1 MWSLPLEGVRVLD
14 FTWVI
19 AGPTITK
26 WLAAHGAQVIKVE
39 SARDKTDAVRQ
50 DGGATAKGK
59 AGGNVSG
66 LFANSNTDKLG
77 IALNMDQ
84 PAARAIARR
93 LAAVSDVVLDNFTP
107 GIMPRWGLDYE
118 SLRAINPQVICASM
132 PGLGATGPH
141 AHYRGHGSYFMA
153 RTGLDEMV
161 GYPHRETVDVGF
173 AFPDASCNPAH
184 MMVAV
189 LAALHHRNRTGQGQ
203 RIELRQFESTIN
215 YLATAMLDYSVNGWV
230 QTRNG
235 SRSADAAP
243 QGVYRCA
250 GDDRWC
256 AITVASDEQWA
267 GLTAAIGRPDLAAD
281 LRFAGFSGRK
291 ACEPEID
298 RIISGWTVSRDPYQ
312 VMGVL
317 QRHGVAAGVVQHA
330 GDLMDRDPQM
340 AHRGFYVEL
349 EHPEIGP
356 MRHESF
362 SFRLSA
368 TPGHLRQPAPLLG
381 QHTDHVLQEILG
393 MAEPEVNQAIVAG
406 AVL

>member
-1 MWSLPLEGVRVLD
+1 M
-14 FTWVI
+14 
-19 AGPTITK
+19 
-26 WLAAHGAQVIKVE
+26 E
-39 SARDKTDAVRQ
+39 SARDKTDVARQ

-59 AGGNVSG
+59 TGGNLSG

-77 IALNMDQ
+77 IALNMDR
-84 PAARAIARR
+84 PEARSIARR

-118 SLRAINPQVICASM
+118 SLRAINPQVISASM
-132 PGLGATGPH
+132 PGLGSSGPH
-141 AHYRGHGSYFMA
+141 AHYRGHGSFFMA

-161 GYPHRETVDVGF
+161 GYPHRETVDIGF

-184 MMVAV
+184 MTIAI
-189 LAALHHRNRTGQGQ
+189 LAALRHRNRTGQGQ

-215 YLATAMLDYSVNGWV
+215 YLGVAALDFSANGRV

-235 SRSADAAP
+235 SRSPDAAP

-256 AITVASDEQWA
+256 AVTVASDTQWQA
-267 GLTAAIGRPDLAAD
+267 LCEAVGHPEMAAD
-281 LRFAGFSGRK
+281 PRFATLSGRK
-291 ACEPEID
+291 ANEPVLDGMID
-298 RIISGWTVSRDPYQ
+298 GWTSHREAED
-312 VMGVL
+312 VMRLLQAAGVP
-317 QRHGVAAGVVQHA
+317 AGVVQHA
-330 GDLMDRDPQM
+330 GDLMERDPQM
-340 AHRGFYVEL
+340 AHRQFYVEL

-356 MRHESF
+356 MRHEAF

-368 TPGHLRQPAPLLG
+368 TPGRLGAPAPLLG
-381 QHTDHVLQEILG
+381 QHTDFVLQEILG
-393 MAEPEVNQAIVAG
+393 LPESEVNEAIVNG

>member
-1 MWSLPLEGVRVLD
+1 MLD

-39 SARDKTDAVRQ
+39 SARDKTDVARQ
-50 DGGATAKGK
+50 DGGATPRGK

-77 IALNMDQ
+77 VALNMDR
-84 PAARAIARR
+84 PEARR
-93 LAAVSDVVLDNFTP
+93 MAQQLAAVSDVVLDNFTP

-118 SLRAINPQVICASM
+118 RLRAINPQVIAASM
-132 PGLGATGPH
+132 PGLGSTGPH

-161 GYPHRETVDVGF
+161 GYPHRETVDIGF

-184 MMVAV
+184 MTLAI
-189 LAALHHRNRTGQGQ
+189 LAALHHRNRTGYGQ
-203 RIELRQFESTIN
+203 RIELRQFESTVN
-215 YLATAMLDYSVNGWV
+215 YLGVAALDYSVNRRV

-235 SRSADAAP
+235 SRSPNAAP
-243 QGVYRCA
+243 HGVYRCA

-256 AITVASDEQWA
+256 AITVMNEAQWD
-267 GLTAAIGRPDLAAD
+267 GLCRALGRPDWVAD
-281 LRFAGFSGRK
+281 ARFATLEARK
-291 ACEPEID
+291 ANEPALDGMLEQ
-298 RIISGWTVSRDPYQ
+298 WTSQ
-312 VMGVL
+312 GEAGEVMRLLQQAGVP
-317 QRHGVAAGVVQHA
+317 AGVVQHA
-330 GDLMDRDPQM
+330 GDLMDHDPQM

-349 EHPEIGP
+349 DHPEIGP
-356 MRHESF
+356 MRHEAF

-368 TPGHLRQPAPLLG
+368 TPGRLRAPAPLLG
-381 QHTDHVLQEILG
+381 QHTDFVLQEILG
-393 MAEPEVNQAIVAG
+393 LPESEVNQAIVNG